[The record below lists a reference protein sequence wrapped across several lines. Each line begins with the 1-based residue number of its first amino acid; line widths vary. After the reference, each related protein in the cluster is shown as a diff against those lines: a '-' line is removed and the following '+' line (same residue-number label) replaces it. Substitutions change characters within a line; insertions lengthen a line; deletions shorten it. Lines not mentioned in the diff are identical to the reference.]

1 MTLQVSGVWLIDAK
15 LLLCFKSNAKVK
27 KLDYSKSIKSRPL
40 KTIHFNKTEC
50 GVDFLLN
57 VLNDAWVA
65 EAYMLSETHNADY
78 FEIIVFKKGNGY
90 AFIDN
95 RKILIRDNT
104 ILFVSPYQLKKW
116 EVDLAELEF
125 TILIFKEE
133 FLNDFFADKL
143 FTYKLLY
150 FYQYDHPL
158 KLDLDTDKIQGLC
171 NILREIKTELVAPN
185 MDSAHII
192 RSLIYYLLHRL
203 NRDYALINNLP
214 FQIETSNH
222 AYAFKKLLEQHIREK
237 QRIEDYSELMGI
249 SRITLNK
256 AVKAQFNQT
265 ATDILKN
272 RLLTEIKNEL
282 LYSGKSISQIAFDLG
297 YSEPNHLMRF
307 FKNQTGATATEFQAA
322 YQNGSLS

>member
-1 MTLQVSGVWLIDAK
+1 MIVGRWLP
-15 LLLCFKSNAKVK
+15 SE
-27 KLDYSKSIKSRPL
+27 KSRLL
-40 KTIHFNKTEC
+40 KTIYFNKTEC

-57 VLNDAWVA
+57 VLNDSRVA
-65 EAYMLSETHNADY
+65 EVYMLPETHNADY
-78 FEIIVFKKGNGY
+78 FEIIVFKKGNGHV
-90 AFIDN
+90 FIDN

-104 ILFVSPYQLKKW
+104 ILFISPFQLKQWK
-116 EVDLAELEF
+116 VDINSLEF
-125 TILIFKEE
+125 TTLIFKEE

-150 FYQYDHPL
+150 FYQYDHPT

-171 NILREIKTELVAPN
+171 NILKEIKAELVSPN

-192 RSLIYYLLHRL
+192 RSLIYYLLQRL
-203 NRDYALINNLP
+203 NRDYALINHLP
-214 FQIETSNH
+214 FKIETSSNH
-222 AYAFKKLLEQHIREK
+222 AYAFKKLLEQHIRAK
-237 QRIEDYSELMGI
+237 QRIEDYSQLMGI

-256 AVKAQFNQT
+256 SVKAQFNQT

-307 FKNQTGATATEFQAA
+307 FKNQTGVTASEFQDS